1 MGIIE
6 TANESFKPLISI
18 LPGCIFAKD
27 PTALTKF
34 GWTVVPMMITLHRT
48 LDGDKANVNVNNLTR
63 RSPVMVGAEQELD
76 RCGKNTGQKE
86 ADSEKA
92 QRIRLDKPILFLD
105 MNLFLA

>member
-1 MGIIE
+1 
-6 TANESFKPLISI
+6 
-18 LPGCIFAKD
+18 
-27 PTALTKF
+27 
-34 GWTVVPMMITLHRT
+34 MMITLHRT

-76 RCGKNTGQKE
+76 RCGINTGQKE

-105 MNLFLA
+105 MIFFRA